1 MLCQLGVC
9 AKLGINM
16 ETSQEGG
23 PPGYLRGRGAE
34 LAQIGK
40 EAGQEFKV
48 IPGHSASW
56 RPG

>member
-16 ETSQEGG
+16 VTSQEGG
-23 PPGYLRGRGAE
+23 PPGYLRKGE

-48 IPGHSASW
+48 IPGLSASW